1 MSRRGENIYKRKDGR
16 WEARFIKGKD
26 LSGKTKYGYLYGK
39 SYAEVKDKLCSVGNV
54 QNDTFP
60 KTENGKTVG
69 QLCGIWLDEVK
80 THLKPSSYVKY
91 RNLIKNHILPSIG
104 SYKIQYLD
112 TALVRKLADEKL
124 MCGNLYGGGLSAK
137 TVKDILSVLR
147 LVINYAANIGIICNV
162 NFNAIS
168 IKSNDTNIEVLSG
181 SQRERLSSHL
191 ISNMNNTNLGILMCL
206 YTGMRIGEICAL
218 KFGDISSIDRVIHI
232 RKTMQR
238 IQNFGN
244 DENKTNIIITPPKSK
259 SSVRDIPLPDF
270 IMNIIKSD
278 FNCCEKAYLLSGDT
292 NYVEPRTLE
301 NRFKAVI
308 KKCGIENVNF
318 HILRHTFATHS
329 IEVGFETKSLSEIL
343 GHSSVNITLNRYVH
357 SSMELKRANMA
368 KLDFTPS
375 EF

>member
-26 LSGKTKYGYLYGK
+26 MCGKTKYGYLYGK
-39 SYAEVKDKLCSVGNV
+39 SYAEVKDKLGSVGNV
-54 QNDTFP
+54 QNDIPP

-69 QLCGIWLDEVK
+69 QVCGIWLDEVK
-80 THLKPSSYVKY
+80 TQLKPSSYVKY

-112 TALVRKLADEKL
+112 TALVRKFADKKL

-181 SQRERLSSHL
+181 SQREKLSSHL

-238 IQNFGN
+238 IQNFSD

-270 IMNIIKSD
+270 IMDIIKSD

-318 HILRHTFATHS
+318 HILRHTFATYS

>member
-26 LSGKTKYGYLYGK
+26 ISGKTKYGYLYGR

-54 QNDTFP
+54 QNDIFP
-60 KTENGKTVG
+60 KTENGKTVS

-80 THLKPSSYVKY
+80 TQLKPSSYVKY

-112 TALVRKLADEKL
+112 TALVRKFADERL

-181 SQRERLSSHL
+181 SQREKLSSHL

-238 IQNFGN
+238 IQNFSD

-270 IMNIIKSD
+270 IMDIIKSD

-318 HILRHTFATHS
+318 HILRHTFATYS

>member
-1 MSRRGENIYKRKDGR
+1 MSRRGKNIYKRKDGR
-16 WEARFIKGKD
+16 WEARYIKGKD
-26 LSGKTKYGYLYGK
+26 ISGKAKYGYLYGK
-39 SYAEVKDKLCSVGNV
+39 RYAEVRDKLCAVGNK
-54 QNDTFP
+54 QKDISH

-69 QLCGIWLDEVK
+69 DICGIWLDDVK
-80 THLKPSSYVKY
+80 TQLKPSSYVKY
-91 RNLIKNHILPSIG
+91 RNIVKNHILPSIR
-104 SYKIQYLD
+104 SYKIQFLD
-112 TALVRKLADEKL
+112 TAFVRKFADEKL
-124 MCGNLYGGGLSAK
+124 VSGNLYGGGLSSK

-147 LVINYAANIGIICNV
+147 LAINYAENIGIICNV

-168 IKSNDTNIEVLSG
+168 IKSSDTNIEVLSG
-181 SQRERLSSHL
+181 SQRERLSYHL

-218 KFGDISSIDRVIHI
+218 KFEDISSVDRVVHI

-244 DENKTNIIITPPKSK
+244 EESKTSVIITPPKSK
-259 SSVRDIPLPDF
+259 SSVRDIPLPNF
-270 IMNIIKSD
+270 IMNILKND
-278 FNCCEKAYLLSGDT
+278 FNCCEKAYLLSGDA

-301 NRFKAVI
+301 NRFKAVM
-308 KKCGIENVNF
+308 KSCGIENVNF

-368 KLDFTPS
+368 KLDFKPS